1 MSFILILK
9 YFKAK
14 YIFRLP
20 LYSLLF
26 LKIIIDAKVR
36 RDRAGNMKTLKFVYG
51 VMKRRLR
58 KFEEK
63 ENIITMKISVVL
75 YTM

>member
-20 LYSLLF
+20 LYSLLS
-26 LKIIIDAKVR
+26 LKIIIDARVTL
-36 RDRAGNMKTLKFVYG
+36 DRAGNMKPLKFVYE

-63 ENIITMKISVVL
+63 ENIITMKILVAL
-75 YTM
+75 YTR